1 MCLNLQDVPFCGLD
15 KESCVAKQTLND
27 KNCLVTCDGLYA
39 DVEDDSL
46 KISVQTLTRELRK
59 GIINGVKWEN
69 DQDKS
74 KENLLDALQQLLP
87 SSEEAKVG
95 ELTKSY
101 HKYKRKYV
109 KHIIFNPN
117 YTNFGKWYSACYPS
131 IACFQVR

>member
-1 MCLNLQDVPFCGLD
+1 MQEFIFCGPE
-15 KESCVAKQTLND
+15 KESCVAKRTLND
-27 KNCLVTCDGLYA
+27 KSCFVTCAGLYA

-117 YTNFGKWYSACYPS
+117 YTNFSKCYSA
-131 IACFQVR
+131 FHL